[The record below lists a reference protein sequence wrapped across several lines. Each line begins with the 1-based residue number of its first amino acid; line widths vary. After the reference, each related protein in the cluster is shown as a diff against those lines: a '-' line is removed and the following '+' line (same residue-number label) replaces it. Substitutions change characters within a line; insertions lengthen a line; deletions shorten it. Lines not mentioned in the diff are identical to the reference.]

1 MPRPRT
7 VSDAELLGGALAVA
21 ARVGPDSVTFAAV
34 AAEVGLSPATLVQR
48 FGSKPALLKA
58 ALLHGW
64 DQLEAQTAALDA
76 TLPETPGGAIEMLVT
91 LSGPDDPQGFADG
104 LRVLRADFQDPD
116 LMLRGERWGRFLA
129 EALGRRLADG
139 SGPRPDLG
147 ALMAAQWQ
155 GTILWW
161 GYARCRPL
169 KEVVAEA
176 LEAWCVAVGYDLQAM
191 ALR

>member
-7 VSDAELLGGALAVA
+7 VSEPDLLDGALAVVERA
-21 ARVGPDSVTFAAV
+21 GPEGFTLAAV
-34 AAEVGLSPATLVQR
+34 AAQVGLSASTLVQR

-58 ALLHGW
+58 ALMRGW
-64 DQLEAQTAALDA
+64 DRLDDRS
-76 TLPETPGGAIEMLVT
+76 TTCDVVTPCTPHGAVDLLVA
-91 LSGPDDPQGFADG
+91 LSGDYDDQGFVDG
-104 LRVLRADFQDPD
+104 LRILREDFRDPD
-116 LMLRGERWGRFLA
+116 LMRRGERWGRFLA

-169 KEVVAEA
+169 KEAVAEA
-176 LEAWCVAVGYDLQAM
+176 LEAWCVAVGYDL
-191 ALR
+191 